1 MLRIVH
7 GAVSLAAFCAAFVG
21 APPRE
26 DIAFVA
32 PARAPLVGMAGTA
45 AAPLLAEVLAGCAVH
60 VLERRDGMARIS
72 VEGWLPESSLA
83 KEPPWPQ
90 PPVEKKRDEPPSLR
104 PTEPVADLALAHH
117 VDVEAAATRNGDA
130 VEYVVTADLR
140 TEQGRPVVVA
150 GSKLTARLRIYPQRR
165 VAGEIVKGDVL
176 LDRTVT
182 LEDGKTKLAIPAQE
196 LAIPAGTRALFVS
209 LRAELSR
216 AQVVHGAAADVAVA
230 VR

>member
-21 APPRE
+21 APTRE
-26 DIAFVA
+26 DIAFVT
-32 PARAPLVGMAGTA
+32 PARAPLVGMVGTA

-72 VEGWLPESSLA
+72 VEGWLPEGSLS
-83 KEPPWPQ
+83 KDPPWPQ
-90 PPVEKKRDEPPSLR
+90 PTVDKKQDVPPATHPS
-104 PTEPVADLALAHH
+104 EPVADLLLTHH
-117 VDVEAAATRNGDA
+117 LDVQAAANKNGDA

-150 GSKLTARLRIYPQRR
+150 GSKQTGRLRIYTQRR
-165 VAGEIVKGDVL
+165 VAGEVVKGDVL

-182 LEDGKTKLAIPAQE
+182 FEDGKTKLAIPAKE
-196 LAIPAGTRALFVS
+196 LTIPAGTRALFVS
-209 LRAELSR
+209 IRAELTR
-216 AQVVHGAAADVAVA
+216 AQIVHGAAADVAVA
-230 VR
+230 VH